1 LRLIPKRTTKKNLT
15 AATNVIPIVRHPKF
29 QPSKEREYTDEELC
43 AFAEGIAKYGRFYF
57 ADDEDISGRLMME
70 EDEGPRAS

>member
-15 AATNVIPIVRHPKF
+15 AATNVIPIARHPKF

-57 ADDEDISGRLMME
+57 ADDEDQ
-70 EDEGPRAS
+70 RAANDGGGGWPTTAS

>member
-1 LRLIPKRTTKKNLT
+1 MRLIPKLTTKKNLT
-15 AATNVIPIVRHPKF
+15 SAPNVIPIRRHPKF
-29 QPSKEREYTDEELC
+29 RPSKEREYTDEEVC

-70 EDEGPRAS
+70 EEDGPTAS